1 MQNGYDIIIPV
12 FNEKNILKLLDY
24 LFDKAKKYN
33 QVFICYD
40 SEEDITVQLI
50 KKSKFIN
57 INQLKLLK
65 NPDTGPGEAIKN
77 GLKNSTSEAAIIYPA
92 DDFFNGELLDKMF
105 EYKKSGYDIVCPS
118 RFIKGGK
125 IKNCPLIKY
134 LIVRIVSITLFYFS
148 SLKIKDPT
156 NGFRLFSHKVLKN
169 YKIESTLGFSYS
181 LELLIK
187 SHLDNKK
194 IIEIPS
200 TWIERDDQ
208 RSNFKIL
215 KWSKDYL
222 RWYFKA
228 IFS

>member
-57 INQLKLLK
+57 INHLKLLK
-65 NPDTGPGEAIKN
+65 NPDTGPCEAIKN

-156 NGFRLFSHKVLKN
+156 NGFRLFSHKVLK
-169 YKIESTLGFSYS
+169 I
-181 LELLIK
+181 IK
-187 SHLDNKK
+187 LSPL
-194 IIEIPS
+194 
-200 TWIERDDQ
+200 
-208 RSNFKIL
+208 
-215 KWSKDYL
+215 
-222 RWYFKA
+222 
-228 IFS
+228 

>member
-57 INQLKLLK
+57 INHLKLLK
-65 NPDTGPGEAIKN
+65 NPDTGPCEAIKN

-134 LIVRIVSITLFYFS
+134 LIVRIVSIILFYFS

-222 RWYFKA
+222 RWFFKA

>member
-57 INQLKLLK
+57 INHLKLLK
-65 NPDTGPGEAIKN
+65 NPGIGPCEAIKN

>member
-57 INQLKLLK
+57 INHLKLLK
-65 NPDTGPGEAIKN
+65 NPDTGPCEAIKN

>member
-57 INQLKLLK
+57 INHLKLLK
-65 NPDTGPGEAIKN
+65 NPDTGPCEAIKN

-222 RWYFKA
+222 RWYFIA